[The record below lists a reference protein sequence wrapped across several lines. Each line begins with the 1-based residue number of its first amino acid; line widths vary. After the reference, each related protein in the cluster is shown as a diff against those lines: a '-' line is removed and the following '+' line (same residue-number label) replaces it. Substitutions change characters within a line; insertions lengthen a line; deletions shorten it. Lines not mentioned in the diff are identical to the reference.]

1 MRTQARGLAQAS
13 ADTVE
18 ERTVRLAAPWRWL
31 PPGLVPQPLERQE
44 AGLDRLALPW
54 PDLLVTCGR
63 RSVPFSIAI
72 RKASAGKTITVHI
85 QDPLRSAADFDLI
98 VALAHDPIATAPNVL
113 KTVTAMHDVTAAR
126 LAAAAAEWEERLA
139 LLGHPLLGVAIG
151 GPTRRSRFTL
161 DNARALARSLL
172 EKRRAG
178 FGLAITPSRRT
189 PRAVRLLLEETFAD
203 DQRVFLWDLEGDNPY
218 LAILARADRL
228 VVTGDSV
235 SMVSEAIATGAP
247 VEVFDL
253 GQGRHELFLDTLI
266 ERGLATRLGDPAPS
280 QPREGGYDAT
290 IEAAATVKRLLQ
302 ERTGV
307 RG

>member
-1 MRTQARGLAQAS
+1 MRTQARGLAQAV

-18 ERTVRLAAPWRWL
+18 ERTVRLAAPRRWL
-31 PPGLVPQPLERQE
+31 PPGLVPHPLERQK
-44 AGLDRLALPW
+44 AGSDRLAPPW
-54 PDLLVTCGR
+54 PDLLITCGR

-72 RKASAGKTITVHI
+72 RKASAGRTLTVHI
-85 QDPLRSAADFDLI
+85 QDPIRPAVDFDLV
-98 VALAHDPIATAPNVL
+98 VALAHDPIAPATNVL
-113 KTVTAMHDVTAAR
+113 KTVTAMHDVTAAK
-126 LAAAAAEWEERLA
+126 LAAAADRWEERLA
-139 LLGHPLLGVAIG
+139 PLGRPLLGVAIG
-151 GPTRRSRFTL
+151 GPTRRSRFAL
-161 DNARALARSLL
+161 RDARALAKSLL
-172 EKRRAG
+172 EKRHAG

-189 PRAVRLLLEETFAD
+189 PRAVRALLQEAFAGD
-203 DQRVFLWDLEGDNPY
+203 ARVFLWDLEGDNPY

-266 ERGLATRLGDPAPS
+266 ERGLARRLGDPAPRP
-280 QPREGGYDAT
+280 PRQGGYDAT
-290 IEAAATVKRLLQ
+290 IEAAASVRRLLQ
-302 ERTGV
+302 ERTGI

>member
-1 MRTQARGLAQAS
+1 MRTQARGLAQAV

-31 PPGLVPQPLERQE
+31 PPRLVPHPLERQQ
-44 AGLDRLALPW
+44 AGSDRLAPPW

-63 RSVPFSIAI
+63 RSVPFSLAI

-85 QDPLRSAADFDLI
+85 QDPLRSAADFDLV
-98 VALAHDPIATAPNVL
+98 VALAHDPIAPAPNVL
-113 KTVTAMHDVTAAR
+113 KTITAMHDVTAAR
-126 LAAAAAEWEERLA
+126 LAAAADRWEERLA
-139 LLGHPLLGVAIG
+139 PLGRPLLGVAIG

-161 DNARALARSLL
+161 SDARALASSLL

-189 PRAVRLLLEETFAD
+189 PKAVRRLLEETFAGD
-203 DQRVFLWDLEGDNPY
+203 AGVFLWDLEGENPY
-218 LAILARADRL
+218 FAILARADRL

-253 GQGRHELFLDTLI
+253 GQGRHELFLDTLV
-266 ERGLATRLGDPAPS
+266 EGGLATRLGDPAPG

-290 IEAAATVKRLLQ
+290 TEAAASVKRLLQ
-302 ERTGV
+302 LRL
-307 RG
+307 